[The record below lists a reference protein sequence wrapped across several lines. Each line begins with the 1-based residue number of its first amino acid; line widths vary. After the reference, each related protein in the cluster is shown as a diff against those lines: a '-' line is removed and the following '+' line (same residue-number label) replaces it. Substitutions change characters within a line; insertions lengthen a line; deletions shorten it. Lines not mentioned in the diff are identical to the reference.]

1 MKKDNIEEILE
12 NIGSEGVP
20 ADVHKIAQ
28 EAFGDFTKTLPQ
40 RRQHVLREYIMN
52 SKITRLAAAAAI
64 IIAVLAGLHF
74 VGNPFGATV
83 TFAKVVEPIL
93 NAKTIILDII
103 IGSDES
109 GPFMHEIVVGS
120 RIRRTM
126 SNMPNL
132 VHILDLDNGKMLAL
146 DTESRTA
153 VYIDIKGQLQ
163 DATRNYVE
171 FLRQVIRQVK
181 NGQVEKVGE
190 KVIDGQKAIGFVGR
204 GQNEQVTIWA
214 DHKTG
219 HPLRIELQ
227 VGQMSA
233 VMKNFK
239 FDVPIEDSEI
249 SMEIPSAYTL
259 QNTKIDLGN
268 ATEQDFIEGLR
279 IWAKVLGDGV
289 FPETIGTE
297 ETMKQMP
304 ALIEK
309 LKALNIPAEEGTD
322 MGMKVG
328 LGMMF
333 HQMLDAG
340 GADCHYAGGG
350 VKLGDAEKPI
360 FWYLPK
366 DSKTYRVIYGDL
378 SAKDVAPEDLPK

>member
-1 MKKDNIEEILE
+1 MKNENIEEILE

-28 EAFGDFTKTLPQ
+28 EAFGDFTKTLPKP
-40 RRQHVLREYIMN
+40 RHSILREYIMN
-52 SKITRLAAAAAI
+52 RKITKLAAAAAI
-64 IIAVLAGLHF
+64 IIAVFAGLHF

-83 TFAKVVEPIL
+83 TFADVVEPIL
-93 NAKTIILDII
+93 NAKSIILDII
-103 IGSDES
+103 ISSDES
-109 GPFMHEIVVGS
+109 GPVMHEIVVGS

-132 VHILDLDNGKMLAL
+132 VQIVDLDNGKMLAL
-146 DTESRTA
+146 DTESKTA

-163 DATRNYVE
+163 DATRNYVK

-204 GQNEQVTIWA
+204 GQNEEVTIWA

-227 VGQMSA
+227 VGQMSSI
-233 VMKNFK
+233 MKNFK
-239 FDVPIEDSEI
+239 FDVPIGDAEI
-249 SMEIPSAYTL
+249 SMDPPPGYTL
-259 QNTKIDLGN
+259 QKTNIDLGN

-279 IWAKVLGDGV
+279 IWAKILGDGV
-289 FPETIGTE
+289 FPETIGMK
-297 ETMKQMP
+297 ETVKQMP

-333 HQMLDAG
+333 HQMLDTG
-340 GADCHYAGGG
+340 GNDYAYTGAG
-350 VKLGDAEKPI
+350 VKLGDADKAI
-360 FWYLPK
+360 FWYLPT
-366 DSKTYRVIYGDL
+366 DSQTYRVIYGDL
-378 SAKDVAPEDLPK
+378 SVKDIAPEDLPK